1 MPANQQKELSDMGD
15 HNNMHGS
22 AHQQPIAN
30 PHEEHKSKPT
40 SDRAKLDALDE
51 AYLLN
56 QLLNEEQ
63 NSASDE
69 YESDLDQ
76 LEKDYLIAKML
87 KKLNTK

>member
-1 MPANQQKELSDMGD
+1 MGG

-22 AHQQPIAN
+22 AHQEQHNSHQAN
-30 PHEEHKSKPT
+30 EKT
-40 SDRAKLDALDE
+40 KLDALNQ